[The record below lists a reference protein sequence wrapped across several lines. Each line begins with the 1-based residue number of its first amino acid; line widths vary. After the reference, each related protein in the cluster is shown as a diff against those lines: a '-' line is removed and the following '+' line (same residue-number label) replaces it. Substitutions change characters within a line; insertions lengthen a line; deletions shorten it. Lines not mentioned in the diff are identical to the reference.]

1 MKREAEML
9 TSDNQIK
16 VLYQVCTVNM
26 ELLHSQSTIDCIF
39 NLVWR
44 KKFYFFDNQIF
55 SADATRPKNIEK
67 KNVFSPMKTWKKNTL
82 KRSTLLKKFWV
93 LPKTARS
100 AQTVK
105 NPHRYLFNVSIL
117 GTNLWTKWTY
127 GWRWNLR
134 DKR

>member
-26 ELLHSQSTIDCIF
+26 EVLHSQSTIDCIF

-67 KNVFSPMKTWKKNTL
+67 KMFFRPWKHEKKTPLKEARFWRNFEYCQKRPGQPRQLKTHIGTFSMFL
-82 KRSTLLKKFWV
+82 
-93 LPKTARS
+93 
-100 AQTVK
+100 
-105 NPHRYLFNVSIL
+105 YLVQIFEQNEHTDGDEI
-117 GTNLWTKWTY
+117 
-127 GWRWNLR
+127 
-134 DKR
+134 

>member
-55 SADATRPKNIEK
+55 SADATRPKNIGK
-67 KNVFSPMKTWKKNTL
+67 KNVFSPMKT
-82 KRSTLLKKFWV
+82 
-93 LPKTARS
+93 
-100 AQTVK
+100 
-105 NPHRYLFNVSIL
+105 
-117 GTNLWTKWTY
+117 
-127 GWRWNLR
+127 
-134 DKR
+134 